1 MIAILVY
8 AHKNKEQVQRLINAL
23 KNENVDIYV
32 HADKKFLVDKFEN
45 ATMIKNR
52 YDVRWGDP
60 SIINSIISSL
70 KEIRKNKIYDYYIL
84 LSGQD
89 YPIISMDKVVK
100 FLNDNKG
107 KEFIEFKKVG
117 TGKNEWNVNNRYT
130 YYHFYNNDFLDKVSR
145 HIYNKR
151 SFISNWIP
159 YGGALWWTLTDSA
172 IKYIIE
178 TYENLKLYNKIKGTL
193 CMDEIIF
200 QSILCNSKFKDKIVN
215 KAYRYIDWSD
225 HIAGKNNGNQNTL
238 GVKDYDKIVSSGD
251 FFARKFDINTDAK
264 ILDMLDEVRK

>member
-32 HADKKFLVDKFEN
+32 HADKKFQVDKFEN

-70 KEIRKNKIYDYYIL
+70 KEIGKNKIYDYYIL

-107 KEFIEFKKVG
+107 KEFIEFKKIG
-117 TGKNEWNVNNRYT
+117 TGKNEWNVSNRYT

-145 HIYNKR
+145 HVYNKR

-225 HIAGKNNGNQNTL
+225 HVAGKNNGNQNTL

-264 ILDMLDEVRK
+264 ILDMLDEVRE